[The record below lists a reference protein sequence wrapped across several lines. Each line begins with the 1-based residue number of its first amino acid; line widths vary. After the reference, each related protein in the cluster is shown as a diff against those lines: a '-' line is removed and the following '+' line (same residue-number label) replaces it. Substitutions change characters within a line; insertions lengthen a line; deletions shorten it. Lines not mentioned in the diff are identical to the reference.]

1 MIRLNP
7 INPLNWLKSLQDWF
21 TKTEKS
27 SGFRPIL
34 IFTIIIFGFALVF
47 LKVFPNVPE
56 LKSFIFYA
64 LSSTV
69 GVFLI
74 TYLIKSFQDPDFCR
88 SETHI
93 QKMKKIDLEVM
104 GSDNKQIDGNIIDM
118 QPKSLS
124 PKSTLEALP
133 PGGDK

>member
-1 MIRLNP
+1 VAGTNP
-7 INPLNWLKSLQDWF
+7 FNPLNWFKSVQDWF

-34 IFTIIIFGFALVF
+34 IFTIILFGFALLL

-56 LKSFIFYA
+56 LKSFVYYA
-64 LSSTV
+64 LSGTV
-69 GVFLI
+69 VVFLI

-88 SETHI
+88 SETHL
-93 QKMKKIDLEVM
+93 QRMKKIDLEVM
-104 GSDNKQIDGNIIDM
+104 GSDSKQIDGNIIDI

-124 PKSTLEALP
+124 PKSAPKTLP